1 MFSYI
6 VLLLNLNLRKLVCL
20 VIFRYTM
27 YLYNRLLF
35 LTLTF

>member
-6 VLLLNLNLRKLVCL
+6 VLLLDLNSRKLVCV
-20 VIFRYTM
+20 VIFRYTK